1 MKNKFKILLTRKLH
15 DFVLRKLEKKYD
27 VTVHSGKIPMPKKIL
42 MKKIQDKDGLI
53 CFPYDMIDSDV
64 IKSGKKLKCIS
75 TYSVGFD
82 HIDVK
87 LAKKRRIQIGYTPE
101 VLTDAT
107 ADLTVTLIL
116 DVLRRVSE
124 GDRMVRGGG
133 WKEIF
138 GAYDYIGTDVK
149 GKTIGI
155 LGMGRIGKAVAKR
168 LYPFGVKI
176 IYHNRNR
183 LSKTRE
189 KSLHAKLVT
198 INTLFKS
205 SDIVSI
211 HIPYSKET
219 HEIVDMKLLGKMK
232 KSAFLVNTSRGKI
245 INESNLIKA
254 LKQRKIS
261 GAALDVFRN
270 EPIGKKHM
278 FAKME
283 NVVLVPHIGSSS
295 KETREKMAEITMM
308 NLKLGLDRKKL
319 LYSV

>member
-15 DFVLRKLEKKYD
+15 DFVLRELEKKYD

-53 CFPYDMIDSDV
+53 CFPYDMIDSDI

-87 LAKKRRIQIGYTPE
+87 LAKKRRIKIGYTPE

-116 DVLRRVSE
+116 DILRRVSE
-124 GDRMVRGGG
+124 GDRIIREGR

-138 GAYDYIGTDVK
+138 GAYDYVGTDVK

-155 LGMGRIGKAVAKR
+155 LGMGRIGMAVAKR
-168 LYPFGVKI
+168 LYPFDVKI

-198 INTLFKS
+198 MNTLFKS
-205 SDIVSI
+205 SDIISI

-219 HEIVDMKLLGKMK
+219 HEIIDVKLLRKMK
-232 KSAFLVNTSRGKI
+232 KTAFLVNTSRGKI
-245 INESNLIKA
+245 INEKGIF
-254 LKQRKIS
+254 ID
-261 GAALDVFRN
+261 G
-270 EPIGKKHM
+270 
-278 FAKME
+278 
-283 NVVLVPHIGSSS
+283 
-295 KETREKMAEITMM
+295 
-308 NLKLGLDRKKL
+308 KL
-319 LYSV
+319 LTKKKKSFQHFF